1 MGFFDDINKI
11 VSDLGE
17 KTLQKTKEI
26 SDVAR
31 FNTFVAD
38 EERKLNSAYC
48 QIGKMYIAKYGN
60 NCDEEFAAL
69 ISTVAECTEKIKEY
83 KSQICE
89 IKGVQPCPNCGAE
102 ISRGFTFC
110 SACGSQLGSVS
121 TEGTATDIVE
131 GTGEFK
137 AAEAVVETAEFKA
150 AENVEVQTAE
160 AVETATEF
168 KAEEAVETTAEENNA
183 GNVEEDMKCTCC
195 GQSVKE
201 GTSFCMFCGTA
212 VSKSPKSDMPKSTI
226 TLQKQD

>member
-11 VSDLGE
+11 VSDVGQ

-31 FNTFVAD
+31 LSTFVAD

-48 QIGKMYIAKYGN
+48 QIGKLYIAKYGN
-60 NCDEEFAAL
+60 NCEEEFAAM
-69 ISTVAECTEKIKEY
+69 ISTVAECTEKIREY
-83 KSQICE
+83 KNQICE
-89 IKGVQPCPNCGAE
+89 IKGVQQCENCGAE

-110 SACGSQLGSVS
+110 SACGSQLGSVPMEENKEVVAS
-121 TEGTATDIVE
+121 VEVKAEETVE
-131 GTGEFK
+131 GTT
-137 AAEAVVETAEFKA
+137 EAKEETVAETAE
-150 AENVEVQTAE
+150 V
-160 AVETATEF
+160 
-168 KAEEAVETTAEENNA
+168 VETTAEENNA
-183 GNVEEDMKCTCC
+183 DKMEEGIKCTCC

-212 VSKSPKSDMPKSTI
+212 VSKSQENDMPKSTI